1 MAPSFFLVTPVK
13 ARAQGQAT
21 ERTERLSKI
30 CVTDDL
36 AQKVKLVPADFV
48 GVVGRLDQ
56 CLHVWKKWTIGR
68 HYVSPKTG
76 HYDRDVYPIGIAL
89 ARVRMAGMIKVM
101 EWRSDKQVS
110 HLAPS
115 EPVLTLAA
123 CLVTLLRDARISV
136 FHVSD
141 GAAKKVPRLGQ

>member
-1 MAPSFFLVTPVK
+1 MPLAAIL
-13 ARAQGQAT
+13 ARTRWRVLNPGWV
-21 ERTERLSKI
+21 ERLSET
-30 CVTDDL
+30 CVTADL
-36 AQKVKLVPADFV
+36 TQKGRACRCRF
-48 GVVGRLDQ
+48 GRVVGRLDQ

-76 HYDRDVYPIGIAL
+76 DYDRDVYPIGIAL

-115 EPVLTLAA
+115 EPVLTVAA